1 MIKKILLLLLLV
13 IVCIF
18 FIIFYFIDRVYI
30 NSYIKNLEKNFN
42 VSITLQE
49 PHEFNIVPNLSLL
62 ADFNLENKERNILI
76 EDGELSIKK
85 YYNSK
90 NPKLNFN
97 SKKIIID
104 KLIFDNLTT
113 SGEINEYDLHNILK
127 LTLFPEGYFWFNIND
142 DDEKSLQFINIIVQ
156 RLNIPEAYK
165 QFIDVSSNFL
175 NDKSFFSSKIII
187 DQERITVDYFE
198 SLKNEYSITLTGEF
212 NLENEMANLEAIIKM
227 ENEKIFEIKIFG
239 NVENPD
245 IYILSADKILDVKFN
260 INDFNQILDSNFDN
274 ILNFISEWII

>member
-18 FIIFYFIDRVYI
+18 FIIFYLIDRVYI

-49 PHEFNIVPNLSLL
+49 PHEFNVVPNLSLL

-104 KLIFDNLTT
+104 KLIFNNLTT

-127 LTLFPEGYFWFNIND
+127 LTLFPEGYFLFNIND

-274 ILNFISEWII
+274 ILNFISK

>member
-18 FIIFYFIDRVYI
+18 FIIFYLIDRVYI

-49 PHEFNIVPNLSLL
+49 PHEFNFVPNLSLL

-113 SGEINEYDLHNILK
+113 SGEINEYDLHNLLK
-127 LTLFPEGYFWFNIND
+127 LTLFPEGYFLFNIND

-274 ILNFISEWII
+274 ILNFISK

>member
-18 FIIFYFIDRVYI
+18 FIIFYLIDRVYI
-30 NSYIKNLEKNFN
+30 NTYIKNLEKNFN

-49 PHEFNIVPNLSLL
+49 PHQFNVVPNLSLL
-62 ADFNLENKERNILI
+62 VNFNLENKERNILI

-127 LTLFPEGYFWFNIND
+127 LTLFPEGYFLFNIND

-156 RLNIPEAYK
+156 RLNIPKAYK

-274 ILNFISEWII
+274 ILNFISK

>member
-1 MIKKILLLLLLV
+1 M
-13 IVCIF
+13 
-18 FIIFYFIDRVYI
+18 
-30 NSYIKNLEKNFN
+30 
-42 VSITLQE
+42 
-49 PHEFNIVPNLSLL
+49 
-62 ADFNLENKERNILI
+62 
-76 EDGELSIKK
+76 
-85 YYNSK
+85 
-90 NPKLNFN
+90 
-97 SKKIIID
+97 
-104 KLIFDNLTT
+104 
-113 SGEINEYDLHNILK
+113 K
-127 LTLFPEGYFWFNIND
+127 LTLFPEGYFLFNIND

-245 IYILSADKILDVKFN
+245 IYILSADKILDIKFN

-274 ILNFISEWII
+274 ILNFISKWIV